1 MTVPTD
7 RGEDDPVD
15 QIRFEEHPKPQLTRP
30 AMVCAFSGW
39 NDGGEAATTAAA
51 YLRDRW
57 AASRFA
63 SLDPEEFFD
72 FQVTRPTVT
81 LVDGTSRKID
91 WPANDFFRA
100 TLAERDVIVL
110 IGIEPNVRWRT
121 FSDSIVETAKG
132 LEVEVFITLGAFLA
146 DVPHTRPSPST
157 ASSGDPSLLKRLGS
171 VPSRYEGPTGITGV
185 LHDTA
190 ARAGLP
196 SASIWAAVPH
206 YLPSGPN
213 PRAALSLV
221 EKVGVALEVEVPTD
235 TLARAGESWERQISS
250 MIEENADLVAYVR
263 RLEETADERRELIE
277 MPSGEALAEELERF
291 LREQR
296 REGDR

>member
-1 MTVPTD
+1 MTVPSD
-7 RGEDDPVD
+7 RGEDVPVD
-15 QIRFEEHPKPQLTRP
+15 HVRFEERPKLNRP
-30 AMVCAFSGW
+30 GMVCAFAGW

-57 AASRFA
+57 EASKFA

-81 LVDGTSRKID
+81 LAEGTSRKID

-100 TLAERDVIVL
+100 SLDERDVIVF

-121 FSDSIVETAKG
+121 FCTSIVETAKELG
-132 LEVEVFITLGAFLA
+132 VEVLVTLGAFLA
-146 DVPHTRPSPST
+146 DVPHTRPSPSA

-185 LHDTA
+185 LHDA
-190 ARAGLP
+190 AVRVGLP
-196 SASIWAAVPH
+196 SVSIWAAVPH

-213 PRAALSLV
+213 PRA
-221 EKVGVALEVEVPTD
+221 
-235 TLARAGESWERQISS
+235 GESWERQVSS
-250 MIEENADLVAYVR
+250 MIEENADLAAYVQ
-263 RLEETADERRELIE
+263 RLEETADEREELVE